1 MDNLFNIPSNAIKTV
16 DKLLQNFREETIDEV
31 EESFKNLKK
40 NFKAGN
46 YLALAM
52 FFIILGI
59 SSILSQYFS
68 DNFFL
73 FGKSNSTSTTL
84 SLAQFLNSSF

>member
-59 SSILSQYFS
+59 SSIRSFSLSCFLRSTNCFS
-68 DNFFL
+68 
-73 FGKSNSTSTTL
+73 KI
-84 SLAQFLNSSF
+84 LNIPPGT